1 MRSIPVKE
9 SAFVGLVCVMAP
21 EAKLV
26 DLDTGEVKKDR
37 RSGQTVWTVG
47 VCAMRG
53 RDSSVIQV
61 AVVGEPAGLGVGM
74 PVRVVELEAAP
85 WERDGR
91 SGIAWRA
98 QAILPAA
105 AAIPSPAGG
114 PDQGAEL
121 GAAGMRSAGPAG
133 PGTTRVGG
141 AAAGSRPG
149 GRGETQ

>member
-1 MRSIPVKE
+1 MKE

-37 RSGQTVWTVG
+37 RSGQAVWTVG

-53 RDSSVIQV
+53 RDSSVIQI

-74 PVRVVELEAAP
+74 PVRVVDLEAVP
-85 WERDGR
+85 WDRDGR

-98 QAILPAA
+98 TTILSAASAVPASALASGDA
-105 AAIPSPAGG
+105 A
-114 PDQGAEL
+114 
-121 GAAGMRSAGPAG
+121 
-133 PGTTRVGG
+133 PGRPVGG
-141 AAAGSRPG
+141 VAGVAGVGVARPG
-149 GRGETQ
+149 GRGEAQ

>member
-1 MRSIPVKE
+1 MKDT
-9 SAFVGLVCVMAP
+9 AFVGLVCVMAP

-53 RDSSVIQV
+53 RDSSVIQI
-61 AVVGEPAGLGVGM
+61 AVVGEPGALGVGM
-74 PVRVVELEAAP
+74 PVRVIDLEAAP

-98 QAILPAA
+98 QAIVPATPGSVPAA
-105 AAIPSPAGG
+105 TAATDSAPGPGPESGGAGG
-114 PDQGAEL
+114 GEPRPVGA
-121 GAAGMRSAGPAG
+121 GRG
-133 PGTTRVGG
+133 VGG
-141 AAAGSRPG
+141 VVGAGRPG
-149 GRGETQ
+149 GRGEAQ

>member
-1 MRSIPVKE
+1 MKE
-9 SAFVGLVCVMAP
+9 SAFAGLVCVMAP

-53 RDSSVIQV
+53 RDSSVIQI

-74 PVRVVELEAAP
+74 PVRVLDLEAAP

-98 QAILPAA
+98 QAVVPA
-105 AAIPSPAGG
+105 S
-114 PDQGAEL
+114 L
-121 GAAGMRSAGPAG
+121 TAAGPGPVEATGPAG
-133 PGTTRVGG
+133 EPDGHSGG
-141 AAAGSRPG
+141 GMRPAAGVTRAAGGVAGAGRPG
-149 GRGETQ
+149 VRGEGQ